1 MADEPKKAD
10 VIYKGIVL
18 LASVVIVIAGLKAA
32 RVVVAPV
39 MLSLFTA
46 IALSPLV
53 AWLTRRRV
61 PRVFAVLAVLAVI
74 LVLGVVTGIVAVGA
88 FESLSRRIPFYAE
101 RLRSETAAVIHWAQG
116 RGFDIPEKGILGLI
130 DPGAAITVAA
140 NLLREFGNAVANG
153 FLILLVAMLMLIEGA
168 ELPGRIRRAY
178 AMEESRFAWFGA
190 FTANLYRYLAIKTV
204 ISLATGVAAGAWLWF
219 LGVDFPV
226 LWGLLAFL
234 LNYAPTIG
242 SILAGIPVVLLAL
255 IQLGWGSALLVA
267 LGYLALNLLLG
278 TILEPRFL
286 GRELGMPTLLVF
298 LSMLFWGWVLGPMG
312 IFLSI
317 PLTMTV
323 LIALKSHPDT
333 ERLAVLLGPRERA

>member
-1 MADEPKKAD
+1 MPEERSRADT
-10 VIYKGIVL
+10 IYGGIVL
-18 LASVVIVIAGLKAA
+18 LAALVVIIAGMKAA
-32 RVVVAPV
+32 RVIVAPV
-39 MLSLFTA
+39 MLSLFAA

-61 PRVFAVLAVLAVI
+61 PRVLAVLAVLAVI

-88 FESLSRRIPFYAE
+88 FESLTRRIPFYAE
-101 RLRSETAAVIHWAQG
+101 RLRMETAALIHWAQG
-116 RGFDIPEKGILGLI
+116 RGLDIPERGILGLI

-140 NLLREFGNAVANG
+140 NLLREFGNAVASG

-168 ELPGRIRRAY
+168 EIPGRIRKAY

-204 ISLATGVAAGAWLWF
+204 ISLSTGVAAGAWLWF

-312 IFLSI
+312 VFLSI

>member
-1 MADEPKKAD
+1 MPEERQRGDA
-10 VIYKGIVL
+10 VFRVIVL
-18 LASVVIVIAGLKAA
+18 CAALVVIVAGMKAA
-32 RVVVAPV
+32 RVIVAPV
-39 MLSLFTA
+39 MLSLFAA

-53 AWLTRRRV
+53 GWLTRRRV
-61 PRVFAVLAVLAVI
+61 PRVLAILAVLAVI
-74 LVLGVVTGIVAVGA
+74 VVLGVVTGIVAAGA
-88 FESLSRRIPFYAE
+88 FDALVRRIPFYAE

-130 DPGAAITVAA
+130 DPGAAIAVAA
-140 NLLREFGNAVANG
+140 DLLREFGSALANA

-168 ELPGRIRRAY
+168 ELPGRIHKAY
-178 AMEESRFAWFGA
+178 AMEETRFAWFGA

-204 ISLATGVAAGAWLWF
+204 ISLATGICAAAWLWF

-278 TILEPRFL
+278 TLLEPRFL

-317 PLTMTV
+317 PLTMTI

-333 ERLAVLLGPRERA
+333 ERIAVLLGPRERA

>member
-10 VIYKGIVL
+10 VIYKGLVL

-39 MLSLFTA
+39 MLSLFAA

-53 AWLTRRRV
+53 SWLTRRRV
-61 PRVFAVLAVLAVI
+61 PRVPAVLLVLAVI
-74 LVLGVVTGIVAVGA
+74 LVLGAGTAVVAAGA
-88 FESLSRRIPFYAE
+88 FDTMTRRLPFYAE
-101 RLRSETAAVIHWAQG
+101 RLKIETAALIHWAG
-116 RGFDIPEKGILGLI
+116 GLGFDIPEKGILGLI
-130 DPGAAITVAA
+130 DPGAALSVAA
-140 NLLREFGNAVANG
+140 DLLREFGSALANA
-153 FLILLVAMLMLIEGA
+153 FLILLVAMLMLLEGS

-190 FTANLYRYLAIKTV
+190 FTANLYRYLAIKTI
-204 ISLATGVAAGAWLWF
+204 ISLATGFCAGAWLWF

-242 SILAGIPVVLLAL
+242 SIVAGIPVVLLAL

-267 LGYLALNLLLG
+267 LGYLAINLLLG

-298 LSMLFWGWVLGPMG
+298 LSMLFWGWVLGYMG

-317 PLTMTV
+317 PLTMTII
-323 LIALKSHPDT
+323 IALKSHPDT
-333 ERLAVLLGPRERA
+333 ERIAVFLGPRERA